1 MNIEYWKIHAL
12 LMFIGTSIL
21 IYVSLLPTFFR
32 NKKNWFRTH
41 KGLGVFGG
49 TTTILGLIVAIYMVN
64 MTTGIHFT
72 IVWYKHL

>member
-1 MNIEYWKIHAL
+1 
-12 LMFIGTSIL
+12 MFIGTSIL

-49 TTTILGLIVAIYMVN
+49 ITAILGLIVAIYMVKV
-64 MTTGIHFT
+64 IS
-72 IVWYKHL
+72 L